1 MYDGCCVFFFF
12 KQKTAYEMRISDWS
26 SDVCSSDLIPIGVR
40 PLAPRAA
47 RSEPLMLIRGVR
59 PDLIDEHLEPQRVCV
74 GDQRVEIRERA
85 EDRVDLAVIGAV
97 ITEIGHRRGIERRQP
112 DRVDAES
119 HTMRSAKGQ
128 VGKRGV
134 KK

>member
-1 MYDGCCVFFFF
+1 MNRGPPRATRTDTLFPYTTLF
-12 KQKTAYEMRISDWS
+12 RS
-26 SDVCSSDLIPIGVR
+26 IGVR

-85 EDRVDLAVIGAV
+85 EDRVDIAVIGDV
-97 ITEIGHRRGIERRQP
+97 ITEIGHRRGIERR
-112 DRVDAES
+112 DRTSTRLNSS
-119 HTMRSAKGQ
+119 H
-128 VGKRGV
+128 
-134 KK
+134 